1 MIVGTPSSPSLVSP
15 LVESGDTLMVVSGFG
30 HEVFPKRLMHG
41 RFDLKL
47 MESVIE
53 SIDLLMDTQLDGVI
67 EMGIVEEPS

>member
-15 LVESGDTLMVVSGFG
+15 FVESGDTLMVVSGFG
-30 HEVFPKRLMHG
+30 HEVFPKRLMYG

>member
-15 LVESGDTLMVVSGFG
+15 FVESGDTLMVVSGFG
-30 HEVFPKRLMHG
+30 HEVFPKTLMYG

>member
-30 HEVFPKRLMHG
+30 HEVFPKTLMYG

-53 SIDLLMDTQLDGVI
+53 SIDLLMDTQLDGII

>member
-30 HEVFPKRLMHG
+30 HEVFPKTLMYG